1 MRSSSLV
8 TWILVLCGALC
19 GLLVSQLV
27 PKEFRNGIPDLH
39 QQDYRL
45 VRTETTAYEIS
56 DAKWISVPWLYA
68 DFDLSMDVELSEKMD
83 LDVLVRQVEPRRI
96 GNKTI
101 PFDGRFSVL
110 RLSTERAGE
119 VWRTREQALFE
130 RRTGGAEL
138 AAGYTATVWVQA
150 RGRMLRANVA
160 GTWYPWFEAD
170 DVYGSLT
177 LVAHGGK
184 AVLKS
189 LLITNLGQPRA
200 WLWSQWLW
208 IGMGVAMGLFQA
220 LVVGFLRLSALRSCG
235 VMVFVNLLAVV
246 VLTQV
251 PFLVPEWPKLE
262 LPPTIAFWV
271 CFLPGLILAVGLLAV
286 EKTREGG
293 LWYFVVLTVW
303 VYAPLEVISIA
314 RTYRVPDSS
323 ERHVISTF
331 GPASGSAPSEALA
344 QRVRGPYEVHDVS
357 PVEYRVFL
365 LGGQLLYNRAA
376 PEQHL
381 EPLLSGDLR
390 TQLGQRVDVP
400 CLPTEDGYSAQQWRM
415 FETFYTAYN
424 PNVIVFGVPREESAH
439 DRHGTPRSSPVEL
452 ARTLETAREYCGK
465 NRIQLVLFTE
475 AQLPPDLMAVM
486 KKAESKDLPLLV
498 AGADESPMDLS
509 KRLADTIA
517 PLLKAQKAKKA
528 K

>member
-1 MRSSSLV
+1 MRSSLLA
-8 TWILVLCGALC
+8 TWILVLCGAFC
-19 GLLVSQLV
+19 GLLVSRLV

-45 VRTETTAYEIS
+45 LRTETTAYEIT

-68 DFDLSMDVELSEKMD
+68 DFDLSMDIELSEKMD
-83 LDVLVRQVEPRRI
+83 LDMLLRQVEPRRI
-96 GNKTI
+96 GNETI

-110 RLSTERAGE
+110 RLSTNRAGE

-130 RRTGGAEL
+130 PREGGAEL

-160 GTWYPWFEAD
+160 GKWYPWFEAD

-184 AVLKS
+184 AVMKS

-220 LVVGFLRLSALRSCG
+220 LAVGFMHRRSSLLIALFLGASNLFSVALVAQLGGVSAALGLPSCLELSSC
-235 VMVFVNLLAVV
+235 
-246 VLTQV
+246 
-251 PFLVPEWPKLE
+251 FLVGVVMAPCALALDQARWGRQSILAG
-262 LPPTIAFWV
+262 IAFMLCPALV
-271 CFLPGLILAVGLLAV
+271 LFPVLANRSFRAAD
-286 EKTREGG
+286 RQ
-293 LWYFVVLTVW
+293 
-303 VYAPLEVISIA
+303 IA
-314 RTYRVPDSS
+314 RV
-323 ERHVISTF
+323 F

-357 PVEYRVFL
+357 PAEYRVFL

-400 CLPTEDGYSAQQWRM
+400 CLPTEDGYSGQQWRM
-415 FETFYTAYN
+415 FEAFYTAYN
-424 PNVIVFGVPREESAH
+424 PNVIVFGVPRDEAAL
-439 DRHGTPRSSPVEL
+439 DTHGDPRSSPSVL
-452 ARTLETAREYCGK
+452 GETIKVAREYCSK
-465 NRIQLVLFTE
+465 HQIQLVLLTE
-475 AQLPPDLMAVM
+475 AQLPADLMAEL
-486 KKAESKDLPLLV
+486 KKSESKDVPLLI
-498 AGADESPMDLS
+498 AGANESPLDLS

-517 PLLKAQKAKKA
+517 PLLKAQKGRKA

>member
-1 MRSSSLV
+1 MRSSSLA
-8 TWILVLCGALC
+8 TWILVLCGAFC

-39 QQDYRL
+39 QQGYRL

-56 DAKWISVPWLYA
+56 DAKWLTVPWLYA

-83 LDVLVRQVEPRRI
+83 LDVLLRQVEPRRI
-96 GNKTI
+96 GGETI

-110 RLSTERAGE
+110 RLSTERAGA

-150 RGRMLRANVA
+150 RGRMMRANVA

-189 LLITNLGQPRA
+189 LLIANLGQPRA

-208 IGMGVAMGLFQA
+208 IGLGVAVGLCQA
-220 LVVGFLRLSALRSCG
+220 LVMGFFRNGLALGACLAVLNVLCVYWLTRVAG
-235 VMVFVNLLAVV
+235 ENWPLLA
-246 VLTQV
+246 L
-251 PFLVPEWPKLE
+251 PNPEIL
-262 LPPTIAFWV
+262 LL
-271 CFLPGLILAVGLLAV
+271 CFLPGVSMAACVLALATTPLRGMGRWGMSFAAAVPLLVLLAIRSCV
-286 EKTREGG
+286 VADQG
-293 LWYFVVLTVW
+293 LV
-303 VYAPLEVISIA
+303 PLA
-314 RTYRVPDSS
+314 T
-323 ERHVISTF
+323 TF

-344 QRVRGPYEVHDVS
+344 QRVRGPFEVHDVS
-357 PVEYRVFL
+357 PAVYRVFL

-390 TQLGQRVDVP
+390 THLGQRVDVP

-424 PNVIVFGVPREESAH
+424 PNVVVFGVPREESAH
-439 DRHGTPRSSPVEL
+439 DRHGMPRSSPVEL
-452 ARTLETAREYCGK
+452 GKTLETAREYCGK
-465 NRIQLVLFTE
+465 QGIQLVLFTE
-475 AQLPPDLMAVM
+475 AQLPPDLMAVL

-517 PLLKAQKAKKA
+517 PLLKAQKGTKA